1 MERDRDREQT
11 VEADNVEWLNT
22 AVIEEQFDYI
32 RSARKHKKRKS
43 NLETLE
49 NSNIED

>member
-1 MERDRDREQT
+1 MERDREET

-32 RSARKHKKRKS
+32 RLACKRKNRKS
-43 NLETLE
+43 NSDPRE
-49 NSNIED
+49 